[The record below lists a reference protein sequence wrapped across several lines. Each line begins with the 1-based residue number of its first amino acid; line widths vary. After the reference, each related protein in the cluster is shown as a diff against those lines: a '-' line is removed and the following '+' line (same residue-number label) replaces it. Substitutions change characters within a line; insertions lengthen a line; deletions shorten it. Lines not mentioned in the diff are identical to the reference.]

1 MKISSPDI
9 LHKSDLGG
17 VKIGLGSPTEVE
29 DAFDLMT
36 MRVKKKIPEADI
48 RGVLVEEMI
57 TTGREVILGMKK
69 DPQFGPMLMFGLGG
83 IFVEV
88 LKDVTFSLA
97 PITAEEC
104 RKMIE
109 NTKTY
114 RLLTGVRGQK
124 SVDIQA
130 IVINLQRLS
139 QLVIDFPDFDE
150 VDINPLK
157 VGHPGEGAY
166 VVDARIILSKE

>member
-1 MKISSPDI
+1 MLRIRNK
-9 LHKSDLGG
+9 
-17 VKIGLGSPTEVE
+17 
-29 DAFDLMT
+29 M
-36 MRVKKKIPEADI
+36 PEADL
-48 RGVLVEEMI
+48 RGVLLEKMI

-88 LKDVTFSLA
+88 LKDVSFSLS
-97 PITAEEC
+97 PITTEEC
-104 RKMIE
+104 KKMME

-114 RLLTGVRGQK
+114 NLLSGIRGEK
-124 SVDIQA
+124 PVDIDA
-130 IVINLQRLS
+130 IVTSLLRLS
-139 QLVIDFPDFDE
+139 QLVMDFPEIAE

-157 VGHPGEGAY
+157 VGQIGDGAF